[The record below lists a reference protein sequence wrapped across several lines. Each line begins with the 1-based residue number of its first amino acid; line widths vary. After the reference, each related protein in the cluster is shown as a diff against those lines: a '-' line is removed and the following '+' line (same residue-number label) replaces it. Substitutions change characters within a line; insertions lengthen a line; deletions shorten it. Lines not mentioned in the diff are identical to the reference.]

1 MTRNNSSARVF
12 ALAIAGGFLLFDG
25 CALKMGKQPRQ
36 EIAPLY
42 SARSPE
48 FQQAAGSLLG
58 PNFVPGNNIT
68 TLVNGN
74 QIFPAMLG
82 AIRSAKRSI
91 SLETYVFQDGEI
103 ARQFTEALAERAQ
116 AGVKVNVIL
125 DAQGTQKMGQQ
136 NLERL
141 RNAGVE
147 VAKYHSVFWPDPRR
161 YNNRT
166 HRKLLIIDG
175 KIGFVGGVGIADLW
189 TGNAD
194 SPQHWRDNHYKVIG
208 PVVAQLQATFATSW
222 LKARGQ
228 VLHGAD
234 YFPPLAPTGPYLAQ
248 AIRSGAHNENLDL
261 MYLLAIASAQKTL
274 RIENA
279 YFLPD
284 DLMRKE
290 LTEAAKRGVR
300 VEVVVPGKKID
311 QKLVRLA
318 SRRHWPELIRAGV
331 RIFEYQ
337 PTMVHVKLMIVDDI
351 FISVGSGNFD
361 NRSIRLNDE
370 ANLDVLDRSFAAQQT
385 RLFESDKKQ
394 CREATL
400 DKTGGLIFAH
410 PIQQA
415 AGLVAPQ
422 L

>member
-1 MTRNNSSARVF
+1 MKLNNSSARIF
-12 ALAIAGGFLLFDG
+12 ALAAGCGFLLFDG

-48 FQQAAGSLLG
+48 FRQAAGSLLG

-82 AIRSAKRSI
+82 AIRSAKHSI

-103 ARQFTEALAERAQ
+103 ARQFTEALAERAL
-116 AGVKVNVIL
+116 AGVKVNAIL
-125 DAQGTQKMGQQ
+125 DAQGTQKMGRP

-141 RNAGVE
+141 RNAGVG
-147 VAKYHSVFWPDPRR
+147 VAKYHSVLWPDPRR

-194 SPQHWRDNHYKVIG
+194 SPQHWRDNHYKITG

-222 LKARGQ
+222 LKTRGE

-234 YFPPLAPTGPYLAQ
+234 YFPPLAPTGSYLTQ

-274 RIENA
+274 QIENA

-290 LTEAAKRGVR
+290 LTEAAKRGVK
-300 VEVVVPGKKID
+300 VEVLVPGKKID

-318 SRRHWPELIRAGV
+318 SRRHWPELIRVGV

-337 PTMVHVKLMIVDDI
+337 PTMAHVKLMIVDDI
-351 FISVGSGNFD
+351 FVSVGSGNFD

-370 ANLDVLDRSFAAQQT
+370 ANLDVLDRNFAAQQL
-385 RLFESDKKQ
+385 RLFENDKKQ
-394 CREATL
+394 CQEMTL